1 MATVH
6 PLKVYMDCAEPRIDV
21 GRIVASVDGTNWDKA
36 FSSGVYF
43 DPVTNT
49 AMLAPLPMT
58 AAWETTFTGNYARIG
73 QTNLVFP
80 TPAKWKVNQ
89 IRASGDYWHEAQGV
103 NEVVQTRYVL
113 PVNQGMHVAAYIDG
127 VGSNANT
134 VVLECG
140 WSNGGGDGVSVQL
153 RSNGTYVVYKAG
165 VQVGEYTPD
174 ADARTTARVAKSG
187 NNSRRKFVAM
197 TLIPCRFRDLLIIDA
212 NGSGIVHT
220 FTDLPEWYST
230 DETPTITPDEPFYV
244 YAPVGK
250 AAWQLAEVR
259 YETSGVIYSKVQT
272 ARYPWPAAPTSARYY
287 GHNFGVGATI
297 NPTEQLTNAG
307 GTVLSYNGT
316 EYDARLKISISGTG
330 QNNIGIYSADA
341 FYGPTYTTTS
351 SSEVDVTCDIESLSM
366 QVGED
371 GRVGVTLAARRKKL
385 SDAGVNRPH
394 IIANR
399 PFRIAVQNATS
410 SPTVVSDLVR
420 GTLDPPQI
428 EYFEVDTTANQ
439 DLSLLTF
446 QGSDRSGLFDR
457 TWFSQPV
464 PYDNV
469 QLKSTVD
476 DLLAQC
482 GIDPAAGA
490 VVVTDAGVKMA
501 ASVDVSL
508 GKYAMLPDRGDTI
521 GKWLD
526 KVHDEYCSTWVR
538 GWQPT
543 TSGYQYQLVDVE
555 ATTPTSQLTLYA
567 SIADATTAGVAE
579 GLRPSR
585 VYRKFSELYERPEA
599 NQVQVVGQDPHTGLL
614 IWGTLNDE
622 ASQDPT
628 LSPSSRPDNWLGAV
642 EPVLYQDP
650 AINTSNALGYIAL
663 TLGQRL
669 MPGRQIIEWE
679 SDLLVNSTTDIPLWL
694 GDVVTIQGPD
704 NAEKGK
710 YRIIAIPSIEF
721 ESETTD
727 RYKVRMAR
735 YRAKRLIEQ
744 ELEFNDQ
751 ANSGWLGLW

>member
-1 MATVH
+1 MALRHYLTVE
-6 PLKVYMDCAEPRIDV
+6 MDCAEPRIDV

-36 FSSGVYF
+36 FSSNIYF

-103 NEVVQTRYVL
+103 TETVQTRYVL
-113 PVNQGMHVAAYIDG
+113 PANQGMHVAAYIDG

-140 WSNGGGDGVSVQL
+140 WSSGGGDSVVVQL
-153 RSNGTYVVYKAG
+153 RSNGTYTIYKG
-165 VQVGEYTPD
+165 GTQVGEYTPE
-174 ADARTTARVAKSG
+174 ADSRTTARVAKSG

-212 NGSGIVHT
+212 NGSGVCHT
-220 FTDLPEWYST
+220 FTDLPEWYSS
-230 DETPTITPDEPFYV
+230 DVQPDITPDEPFYV
-244 YAPVGK
+244 YFPTGK
-250 AAWQLAEVR
+250 AAFQLAEVR
-259 YETSGVIYSKVQT
+259 YETSGAIYSKVQT
-272 ARYPWPAAPTSARYY
+272 ARYPWPNVPSAARYY
-287 GHNFGVGATI
+287 GHSFGVGASI
-297 NPTEQLTNAG
+297 SPTDQLTNAA
-307 GTVLSYNGT
+307 GTVLAYDGT
-316 EYDARLKISISGTG
+316 ETEARLKINISGTG
-330 QNNIGIYSADA
+330 QNNLGLYSADA
-341 FYGPTYTTTS
+341 WFGPTYTTTS
-351 SSEVDVTCDIESLSM
+351 SSAVDVTCKIESLSL
-366 QVGED
+366 QINED
-371 GRVGVTLAARRKKL
+371 GRVGVTLAARRKAL
-385 SDAGVNRPH
+385 ADAGVNRPQ
-394 IIANR
+394 ITANR
-399 PFRIAVQNATS
+399 PFRIALANATT
-410 SPTVVSDLVR
+410 SPTVTSDIVR

-428 EYFEVDTTANQ
+428 EYFEADTSANQ
-439 DLSLLTF
+439 DNALLTF

-464 PYDNV
+464 PYDNAT
-469 QLKSTVD
+469 LKSTVD

-508 GKYAMLPDRGDTI
+508 GKYAVLPDRGDTI

-526 KVHDEYCSTWVR
+526 KVSDEYCSTWMR

-543 TSGYQYQLVDVE
+543 TSGYQYVLQDVE
-555 ATTPTSQLTLYA
+555 ATTPTAQLRLYA
-567 SIADATTAGVAE
+567 SIADATTGGVAE
-579 GLRPSR
+579 ALRPSR
-585 VYRKFSELYERPEA
+585 VYRKMSEVYERPEA
-599 NQVQVVGQDPHTGLL
+599 NQVQAVGQDPHTGLL

-628 LSPSSRPDNWLGAV
+628 LAPSARPANWLGAV

-650 AINTSNALGYIAL
+650 AINTTTALNYIAL
-663 TLGQRL
+663 TLAQRL
-669 MPGRQIIEWE
+669 MPGREILEWE
-679 SDLLVNSTTDIPLWL
+679 SDLLVNTTTDIPLWI
-694 GDVVTIQGPD
+694 GDVVTITAPD
-704 NAEKGK
+704 GTDKGD
-710 YRIIAIPSIEF
+710 YRIIAIPNIEF
-721 ESETTD
+721 ETEQTGGFS
-727 RYKVRMAR
+727 VRSAR
-735 YRAKRLIEQ
+735 YRAKKLITQ
-744 ELEFNDQ
+744 ELEYNDA